1 MSSSILVQCA
11 KDLVA
16 KVASDSKS
24 QYGLSSMAPS
34 IYDTAWLAMVEKKK
48 DEGYEWVF
56 PTSFEYLL
64 REQTDD
70 GGWDPLEGV
79 TKRHGE
85 YPENIWIQDCV
96 VHSLAALLALCRLVR
111 RSSSHYKEPLP
122 DNILF
127 RLFRAKSFLDAK
139 LQKWQPDKAI
149 HFTVELIVP
158 VLLHLLSE
166 EGVDFEF
173 PAKVDLLSKYAAA
186 TSIDISWLY
195 QGPCS
200 IPLFSLEGFVRQLEW
215 NKLGSLVTSAGITA
229 SPASA
234 AAYLIYSPTWSDECE
249 AYLRHIVSQGQ
260 GKGNGGV
267 GGVYPLEVFEP
278 CWVLSTLLESGF
290 TVDNLGTENVGDL
303 IELIHRSMP
312 HGVAGATNTFL
323 PDADDTARALMVL
336 KNNGYEVSRANLI
349 KSFEGDD
356 CFETFDD
363 RMPQRVT
370 SVSVNGNVLNCLLS
384 SPDPS
389 AYTSQIEKIAK
400 FMCTKWSKEKMLND
414 HWNFSEYYGI
424 MHMAQSLVPV
434 RVLWDQGCLPGL
446 TEDIIQD
453 RIPQCLQEVLNRV
466 ICGQNDDG
474 SWGNMHGA
482 EETAYA
488 IIALAQLASHAAIAG
503 DYSKADLAIARGKQF
518 LLETWT
524 MGQKPDRIWTGKVMH
539 GISYVHD
546 AHVLAA
552 LKINRANLAGKRGF
566 F

>member
-79 TKRHGE
+79 TKRHT
-85 YPENIWIQDCV
+85 
-96 VHSLAALLALCRLVR
+96 
-111 RSSSHYKEPLP
+111 
-122 DNILF
+122 
-127 RLFRAKSFLDAK
+127 
-139 LQKWQPDKAI
+139 I

-166 EGVDFEF
+166 EGVGFEF
-173 PAKVDLLSKYAAA
+173 PAKEDLLSKYAAA

-260 GKGNGGV
+260 GKGNGGA

-336 KNNGYEVSRANLI
+336 NNNGYEVSHANLI
-349 KSFEGDD
+349 KNFEGED

-389 AYTSQIEKIAK
+389 AYTPQIEKIAK

-414 HWNFSEYYGI
+414 HWNFSEYHGI

-453 RIPQCLQEVLNRV
+453 RIPQYLQEVLNRV

-488 IIALAQLASHAAIAG
+488 IIALAQLASHAAIAS
-503 DYSKADLAIARGKQF
+503 DYSKADLAIAKGKQF